1 MRAHGTR
8 ALAVIDYAEHSRGGH
23 FGPYLIWIVREF
35 ACRFERV
42 LLFTP
47 HPRGTRLL
55 FQSKGGS
62 IPGNISFQVLPP
74 GPRKRFWRLKRR
86 QCPLVTVA
94 EKAHE
99 VVNGQTLAAFIMWG
113 YDLLEPGVA
122 GANGVPWATMGS
134 NSYSAR
140 GHLDLTAQKELQ
152 LEALC
157 GGDPDCR
164 SLLLLDKYVVSAD
177 VQKAQWLPG
186 YENVELPMGGSAIVQ
201 TIRGFAGGRFCV
213 GMLGNLT
220 GPRGVNEVLEL
231 AQRQPEIRFVLVGRL
246 FDFTVR
252 KDLQPLLK
260 TGALKN
266 VLMVPGFLKDER
278 ELNAAVQAVDSV
290 LLDGRNQPSH
300 SGILTKALFHRKF
313 LLTPECHSWVADVIG
328 EFGTGLS
335 YPDPRVDFV
344 AAWQAWQQ
352 NGGPERSRK
361 AAMRMMDPEAI
372 SSCFDELARRLGG
385 SVKDAK

>member
-1 MRAHGTR
+1 
-8 ALAVIDYAEHSRGGH
+8 
-23 FGPYLIWIVREF
+23 
-35 ACRFERV
+35 
-42 LLFTP
+42 
-47 HPRGTRLL
+47 
-55 FQSKGGS
+55 
-62 IPGNISFQVLPP
+62 
-74 GPRKRFWRLKRR
+74 
-86 QCPLVTVA
+86 
-94 EKAHE
+94 
-99 VVNGQTLAAFIMWG
+99 
-113 YDLLEPGVA
+113 
-122 GANGVPWATMGS
+122 
-134 NSYSAR
+134 
-140 GHLDLTAQKELQ
+140 
-152 LEALC
+152 
-157 GGDPDCR
+157 
-164 SLLLLDKYVVSAD
+164 VSAD